1 MSNTEFVADLKR
13 KFKALG
19 RRIGEGDESELLLWV
34 IPSLLACCHRPL
46 RHNRLY
52 GGSARHLDSDATPL
66 VHNWAHRVRAY
77 GIRSI
82 ICLMSENELAFY
94 ERLDLQAKNLLE
106 FYCAQGFE
114 VVSIPWKDP
123 AHVRI
128 DPAALREKERQV
140 SVQALSSFDAIQKP
154 TLLHCSAGIDRS
166 SPVAAY
172 IRSQRSTDA

>member
-1 MSNTEFVADLKR
+1 MSSINFVADLKHQ
-13 KFKALG
+13 FKTLG
-19 RRIGEGDESELLLWV
+19 KRIEAGDESELLLWI
-34 IPSLLACCHRPL
+34 IPSQLACCHRPL

-52 GGSARHLDSDATPL
+52 GGSARNLDSSATPL
-66 VHNWAHRVRAY
+66 VLDWARAVRAC

-94 ERLDLQAKNLLE
+94 ERLDLQAMNLLE
-106 FYCAQGFE
+106 FYRAQGFE

-123 AHVRI
+123 AYVRI

-140 SVQALSSFDAIQKP
+140 SVQALSSFDALPKP
-154 TLLHCSAGIDRS
+154 ALLHCSAGIDRS

-172 IRSQRSTDA
+172 IRSKRSNDA